1 MQIIRE
7 MLLYGSGKVAG
18 EGSEVTVC
26 GGIEGEDKGEG
37 TVLCRA
43 CSHTHSVQ
51 YRYSGVKVKF

>member
-1 MQIIRE
+1 

-37 TVLCRA
+37 TVVCRA
-43 CSHTHSVQ
+43 YSHTHSV
-51 YRYSGVKVKF
+51 